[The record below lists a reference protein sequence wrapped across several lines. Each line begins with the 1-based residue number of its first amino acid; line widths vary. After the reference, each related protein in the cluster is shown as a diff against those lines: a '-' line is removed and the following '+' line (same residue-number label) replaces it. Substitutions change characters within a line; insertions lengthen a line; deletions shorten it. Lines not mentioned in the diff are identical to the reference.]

1 MEPKNLLIVGAG
13 GVARVAAFKAAQ
25 SEEFKKI
32 VIASRTK
39 GKCDKIAAEIEEK
52 LGRKI
57 IPEQLD
63 ANKKENV
70 VEMIRKHQIDI
81 VSNLALPYQ
90 NLPIMHGCIETGTD
104 YLDTALAETED
115 NPDTYYDLQWAL
127 DEDFKK
133 AGAMALLGCGFDPG
147 VTSIMVKYGA
157 QYLLDELVE
166 VDIYDCNFGEHH
178 RPFATNF
185 DPEINLRE
193 LNLPGKYWEDGE
205 WKTTK
210 PFEIQIRHNYPE
222 CGEATS
228 ILIWHE
234 ELESI
239 VKFFPNLKRARFW
252 MCFSDRYLYHFN
264 ALKNVGMFSIEPIE
278 VCPGC
283 KISPLQFLA
292 KVLPDPQELVK
303 DYEGVTNIGVVVR
316 GYKNGE
322 WKSYYLYNICD
333 HRKAIAETGAH
344 CVSYTTGVPANIGA
358 KLMARGVWYQPG
370 VHNVEEFDPKPFFEE
385 MERDGLPIKIV
396 ELEEGK

>member
-1 MEPKNLLIVGAG
+1 MANLLIVGAG
-13 GVARVAAFKAAQ
+13 GVGRVATFKAVQ
-25 SEEFKKI
+25 SGEFEK
-32 VIASRTK
+32 VVLVSRTK
-39 GKCDKIAAEIEEK
+39 SKCDQIATDVERK
-52 LGRKI
+52 LGKKVETR
-57 IPEQLD
+57 QLD
-63 ANKKENV
+63 ANSAENV
-70 VEMIRKHQIDI
+70 ARLIEEEKIDL
-81 VSNLALPYQ
+81 VVNVALPYQ
-90 NLPIMHGCIETGTD
+90 NLPIMEACIRTSTH

-127 DEDFKK
+127 DDDFKK

-147 VTSIMVKYGA
+147 VTSVMVKYGA
-157 QYLLDELVE
+157 DYLLDELE
-166 VDIYDCNFGEHH
+166 EIDIYDCNFGEHG

-193 LNLPGKYWEDGE
+193 LNLPGKYWENGE

-210 PFEIQIRHNYPE
+210 PFEIQIKHNYPE

-278 VCPGC
+278 ICPGC

-303 DYEGVTNIGVVVR
+303 DYKGVTNIGVIAT

-322 WKSYYLYNICD
+322 RKSYYLYNICN
-333 HRKAIAETGAH
+333 HEEAIEETGAH
-344 CVSYTTGVPANIGA
+344 CVSYTTGVPAIVGA
-358 KLMARGVWYQPG
+358 KLMARKVWFKPG
-370 VHNVEEFDPKPFFEE
+370 VHNVEEFDAKPFFEE
-385 MERDGLPIKIV
+385 MGKDGLPIKIS
-396 ELEEGK
+396 ELKPIF

>member
-1 MEPKNLLIVGAG
+1 MDKKNLLIVGAG
-13 GVARVAAFKAAQ
+13 GVARVATFKGAQ
-25 SEEFKKI
+25 SGEFKKI
-32 VIASRTK
+32 VLASRTK
-39 GKCDKIAAEIEEK
+39 SKCDEIARDVKEK
-52 LGRKI
+52 LGVEI
-57 IPEQLD
+57 ETAQLD
-63 ANKKENV
+63 ANRKENV
-70 VEMIRKHQIDI
+70 VEIIKKYQIDI

-127 DEDFKK
+127 DEEFKK

-147 VTSIMVKYGA
+147 VTSIMVKYAGE
-157 QYLLDELVE
+157 YLLDELEE
-166 VDIYDCNFGEHH
+166 VDIYDCNFGEHG

-193 LNLPGKYWEDGE
+193 LNLPGKYWENGE
-205 WKTTK
+205 WKVTK
-210 PFEIQIRHNYPE
+210 PFEIQVKHNYPE

-239 VKFFPNLKRARFW
+239 VKHFPNLKRARFF

-303 DYEGVTNIGVVVR
+303 NYTGVTNIGVIAR
-316 GYKNGE
+316 GYKNGKR
-322 WKSYYLYNICD
+322 KSYYLYNICD
-333 HRKAIAETGAH
+333 HQKAIGETGAH
-344 CVSYTTGVPANIGA
+344 CVSYTTGVPANIGV
-358 KLMARGVWYQPG
+358 KLMARGVWYKPG

-385 MERDGLPIKIV
+385 MERDGLPINIV
-396 ELEEGK
+396 EIE

>member
-1 MEPKNLLIVGAG
+1 MANLLIVGAG
-13 GVARVAAFKAAQ
+13 GVGRVATFKAVQ
-25 SEEFKKI
+25 SGEFEK
-32 VIASRTK
+32 VVLVSRTK
-39 GKCDKIAAEIEEK
+39 SKCDQIATDVERK
-52 LGRKI
+52 LGKKVETR
-57 IPEQLD
+57 QLD
-63 ANKKENV
+63 ANSAENV
-70 VEMIRKHQIDI
+70 ARLIEEEKIDL
-81 VSNLALPYQ
+81 VVNVALPYQ
-90 NLPIMHGCIETGTD
+90 NLPIMEACIRTSTH

-127 DEDFKK
+127 DDDFKK

-147 VTSIMVKYGA
+147 VTSVMVKYGA
-157 QYLLDELVE
+157 DYLLDELE
-166 VDIYDCNFGEHH
+166 EIDIYDCNFGEHG

-193 LNLPGKYWEDGE
+193 LNLPGKYWENGE

-210 PFEIQIRHNYPE
+210 PFEIQIKHNYPE

-278 VCPGC
+278 ICPGC

-303 DYEGVTNIGVVVR
+303 DYKGVTNIGVIAT

-322 WKSYYLYNICD
+322 RKSYYLYNICN
-333 HRKAIAETGAH
+333 HEEAIEETGAH
-344 CVSYTTGVPANIGA
+344 CVSYTTGVPAIVGA
-358 KLMARGVWYQPG
+358 KLMARKVWFKPG
-370 VHNVEEFDPKPFFEE
+370 VHNVEEFDAKPFFDE
-385 MERDGLPIKIV
+385 MAKDGLPIKVIP
-396 ELEEGK
+396 LD